1 MSAAT
6 RIYVVRTKQP
16 QPDGQPAQPRLVR
29 CTHPAHALRHVAVD
43 AFDVA
48 VATHDDL
55 EDLLGAG
62 VKVER
67 IGPEQ
72 AELPTT

>member
-1 MSAAT
+1 MSTPT
-6 RIYVVRTKQP
+6 RIYVVAAKQ
-16 QPDGQPAQPRLVR
+16 QDGKPGPKRLVR

-48 VATHDDL
+48 VASHDDL
-55 EDLLGAG
+55 EELLGAG

-67 IGPEQ
+67 IAAEQ
-72 AELPTT
+72 AELPAT